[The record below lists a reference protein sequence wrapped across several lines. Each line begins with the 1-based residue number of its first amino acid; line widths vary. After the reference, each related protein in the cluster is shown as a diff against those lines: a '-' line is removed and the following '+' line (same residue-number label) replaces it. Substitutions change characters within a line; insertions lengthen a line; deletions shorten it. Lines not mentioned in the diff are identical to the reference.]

1 MKALIKNTG
10 ELLEVKS
17 MYTQLSITID
27 FPSEI
32 DIESKSLGT
41 VEYQHDG
48 SKLDYDNVELSD
60 GNLYKKEELV
70 IGIENIREYKI
81 KNLI

>member
-32 DIESKSLGT
+32 DIESKSLGM
-41 VEYQHDG
+41 VEYQHDC